1 MPGEDPAGEAEE
13 RCHSEAA
20 RHWDWGIYQDLGQ
33 QSARLSLGN
42 NFTIQKEITELKK
55 LVEQME
61 SKYRD
66 PESKN
71 RIKQLKNDAQKQID
85 RNRVI
90 LKDLINK

>member
-1 MPGEDPAGEAEE
+1 
-13 RCHSEAA
+13 
-20 RHWDWGIYQDLGQ
+20 
-33 QSARLSLGN
+33 
-42 NFTIQKEITELKK
+42 
-55 LVEQME
+55 ME
-61 SKYRD
+61 NKYRD